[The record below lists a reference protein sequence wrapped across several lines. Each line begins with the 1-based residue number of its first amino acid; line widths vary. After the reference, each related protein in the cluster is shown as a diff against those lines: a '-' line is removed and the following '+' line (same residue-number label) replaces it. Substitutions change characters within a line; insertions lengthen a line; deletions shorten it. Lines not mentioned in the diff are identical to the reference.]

1 MANSKQVAP
10 PGEKPARRCV
20 IPPALGEEYF
30 PFLSFVKRPVR
41 TRMRG
46 VVGFLLP
53 TIFSGRGQPPVLML
67 LHACPVGYSSLLL
80 LQRWVCRGRTD
91 L

>member
-46 VVGFLLP
+46 GVGFLLP
-53 TIFSGRGQPPVLML
+53 T
-67 LHACPVGYSSLLL
+67 SLTSYRQEPTL
-80 LQRWVCRGRTD
+80 G
-91 L
+91 

>member
-1 MANSKQVAP
+1 MANSQQVAP

-46 VVGFLLP
+46 VVGAGEGDLP
-53 TIFSGRGQPPVLML
+53 GYPIGRVKVSDSTHESGR
-67 LHACPVGYSSLLL
+67 A
-80 LQRWVCRGRTD
+80 
-91 L
+91 

>member
-30 PFLSFVKRPVR
+30 PFLSFVNRPVR
-41 TRMRG
+41 TRMLG
-46 VVGFLLP
+46 QCHLLFG
-53 TIFSGRGQPPVLML
+53 IWL
-67 LHACPVGYSSLLL
+67 
-80 LQRWVCRGRTD
+80 
-91 L
+91 